1 MSQIHLSEN
10 SQIKT
15 TEDSNVYR
23 GELVFDEYSQ
33 DLGVAT
39 RDNIDEDMYYII
51 SKDNELKEN
60 LRKYRKPDLDF
71 SVDSH
76 NSFPVFLKKSD
87 STPLLIKENGST
99 FFNSD
104 SIKGWSNLKSVASN
118 HIGIFGLKE
127 NGKILYSSSC
137 IYINQ
142 DWVQKFL
149 KENEFEKI
157 LASSNQIA
165 GLTKDGILRCIYIE
179 TTINNSN
186 SIFFQHKF
194 NPEESSH
201 NLYNGVWNDED
212 IIDFQM
218 GYKYIVGIKSNKT
231 IKVIGYLIYFY
242 YIANHLNIQ

>member
-39 RDNIDEDMYYII
+39 RDNINEPLYYAIGCRRDGNDEIKKLLTNYK
-51 SKDNELKEN
+51 STE
-60 LRKYRKPDLDF
+60 LDF
-71 SVDSH
+71 SVDSQ
-76 NSFPVFLKKSD
+76 NPVPVYLNKETK
-87 STPLLIKENGST
+87 TPLLIKENGST

-104 SIKGWSNLKSVASN
+104 SIKGWSNLKSVTSN
-118 HIGIFGLKE
+118 QIGIFGLKE
-127 NGKILYSSSC
+127 NGKIIYSSSC
-137 IYINQ
+137 INFNQ

-179 TTINNSN
+179 TTTINNSN
-186 SIFFQHKF
+186 LVFFQHKF

-201 NLYNGVWNDED
+201 NL
-212 IIDFQM
+212 
-218 GYKYIVGIKSNKT
+218 
-231 IKVIGYLIYFY
+231 
-242 YIANHLNIQ
+242 